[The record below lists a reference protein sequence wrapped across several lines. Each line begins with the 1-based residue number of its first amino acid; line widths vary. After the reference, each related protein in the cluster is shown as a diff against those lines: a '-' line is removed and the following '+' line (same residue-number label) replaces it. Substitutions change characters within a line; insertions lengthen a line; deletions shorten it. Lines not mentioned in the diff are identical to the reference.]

1 MRDAFPGRSAA
12 RLRGGLQIRGPERV
26 RVTVGPGSAEQ
37 REGALRRVRDTKPIA
52 SPLNKARRAFFDIGT
67 HRLKLVGASDQL
79 LLLDGLG

>member
-1 MRDAFPGRSAA
+1 MRSPDAAQRDFAVGCRSGVQNEFASPWA
-12 RLRGGLQIRGPERV
+12 
-26 RVTVGPGSAEQ
+26 GSAEQ